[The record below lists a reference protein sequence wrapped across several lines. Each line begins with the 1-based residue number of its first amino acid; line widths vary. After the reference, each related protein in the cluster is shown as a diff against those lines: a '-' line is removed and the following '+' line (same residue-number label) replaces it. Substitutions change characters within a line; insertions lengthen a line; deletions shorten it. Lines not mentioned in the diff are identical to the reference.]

1 MDRTEA
7 RALELLCDRVRSTH
21 EAVGDAFPYVADPD
35 DGTWSTTPD
44 GNWCGGHYVD
54 ALRIAAD
61 RTDKSDLADAAD
73 AHTETMMEYL
83 PREAMFYGMNAHYA
97 GFRTWDRTGRDADRE
112 RGIDAA
118 DAMVDYFDER
128 ARQVPLGIL
137 DIEGPEEFR
146 GPESDHGPP
155 GDQLGAVDAAYV
167 ALGPVWRAVRE
178 TGDPVYRDVAVSHCD
193 RHLDWYVRYDGSTW
207 HHAEFHPAT
216 GDLVR
221 GYNELAHS
229 DETCW
234 ARGLGWHIAG
244 MSRAYI
250 ETGADRYRRALES
263 AVRYYRRHAPEDLV
277 PFWDLEHPDR
287 PDVPRD
293 TSCAVLAADGLTR
306 LPADGAPDGSGP
318 GAGGG
323 KTADLRAF
331 GEAILNSLIS
341 AYLTPRSPDDDRPSG
356 MLLEGCF
363 NGPSGFADRHELWW
377 SDYYL
382 LRTLDRRV
390 AAA

>member
-7 RALELLCDRVRSTH
+7 EALALCLDRVRTTH
-21 EAVGDAFPYVADPD
+21 DAVGDAFPYVVDSDSGAW
-35 DGTWSTTPD
+35 TTTPD
-44 GNWCGGHYVD
+44 GNWCGGHWID

-61 RTDKSDLADAAD
+61 RTCEERFAVAAD
-73 AHTETMMEYL
+73 EQTETMMDAL

-97 GFRTWDRTGRDADRE
+97 GFRAWDRTGADAARE
-112 RGIDAA
+112 RGIDGG
-118 DAMVDYFDER
+118 DAMVEYFHER

-146 GPESDHGPP
+146 GPESDHGPS
-155 GDQLGAVDAAYV
+155 GDRLGAVDAAYV
-167 ALGPVWRAVRE
+167 ALAPVWRAYRE
-178 TGDPVYRDVAVSHCD
+178 TGEPAYRDVAVSHCD

-207 HHAEFHPAT
+207 HHAEFHPET
-216 GDLVR
+216 GGLVR

-244 MSRAYI
+244 MARAYL
-250 ETGADRYRRALES
+250 ETGADRYRAALAS
-263 AVRYYRRHAPEDLV
+263 AVRYYRRHAPGDLV

-306 LPADGAPDGSGP
+306 LPVEEA
-318 GAGGG
+318 
-323 KTADLRAF
+323 TADLREF
-331 GEAILNSLIS
+331 GEAILDSLITE
-341 AYLTPRSPDDDRPSG
+341 YLTPRSPDDDRPAG

-390 AAA
+390 ASS